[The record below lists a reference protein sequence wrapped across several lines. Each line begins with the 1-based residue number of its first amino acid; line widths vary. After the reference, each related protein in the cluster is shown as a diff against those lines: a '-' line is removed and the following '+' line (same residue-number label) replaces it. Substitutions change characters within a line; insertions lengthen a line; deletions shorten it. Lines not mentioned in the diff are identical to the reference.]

1 MTCCYVHV
9 TSLTVNVLIIKVLYC
24 IYKEGGIDMF
34 LAKPNVMVA
43 PSAVSPVG
51 IGLGACNSNNKC
63 SGQSCDV
70 NSKSSSSCGASL
82 GVSIIGVGL
91 SAASLA
97 L

>member
-1 MTCCYVHV
+1 
-9 TSLTVNVLIIKVLYC
+9 
-24 IYKEGGIDMF
+24 MF
-34 LAKPNVMVA
+34 LSKPYVVVA

-70 NSKSSSSCGASL
+70 NKKSSSSCGAGL
-82 GVSIIGVGL
+82 AVGIVGDAL
-91 SAASLA
+91 AAASLA